1 MSKNTFL
8 EFIQKKFGD
17 KLSVEDQV
25 DLSEKLEARLNETRE
40 GINNELITPRTPTTG
55 VTLDAERQLQDL
67 GIYRDRENLTTDR
80 IRMKDQLQTRA
91 VRNDQDV
98 ARYGAMTD
106 INTGATRAILRDYI
120 GARNDARDAYGNIH
134 ERELAYS
141 QGRNKQIF
149 DYLNRGQDLQSRQMT
164 QNFIMDL
171 GKTAAL
177 LFS

>member
-25 DLSEKLEARLNETRE
+25 DLSKKLEARLNETRE
-40 GINNELITPRTPTTG
+40 GITTELITPRTPTTG
-55 VTLDAERQLQDL
+55 ATLDAERQLQDL
-67 GIYRDRENLTTDR
+67 GIYRDRENLATDR
-80 IRMKDQLQTRA
+80 IRQKDQLQTRA
-91 VRNDQDV
+91 VVNDQDTKS
-98 ARYGAMTD
+98 YGERTA
-106 INTGATRAILRDYI
+106 INTAATRAILGDYI
-120 GARNDARDAYGNIH
+120 NARNDARNFYGDTHN
-134 ERELAYS
+134 REIAYS

-149 DYLNRGQDLQSRQMT
+149 DYLDRGQDLQSRQMT